1 MDNKKFEELMNK
13 YVESK
18 SGDVNTDL
26 QKLSSRPL
34 PEKESSESYDK
45 IQKKASFP
53 KYAVALI
60 AAMCV
65 VVLAFAI
72 VFPIA
77 YINTLKPDEDPEKG
91 ITKVWTAST
100 AYEVAVQG
108 DYTGTYEEI
117 CKYFRK

>member
-1 MDNKKFEELMNK
+1 MNK

-91 ITKVWTAST
+91 ITKVW
-100 AYEVAVQG
+100 AV
-108 DYTGTYEEI
+108 
-117 CKYFRK
+117 RKFLCLNCLKRCTRLKAGIW